1 MKAELFFA
9 LSSRLFEELTGPEI
23 AFLWLEAETSS
34 FVRLNKGRVRQPGD
48 VEQHVATLS
57 LLRGQKQASSTLSL
71 AGNTENDVP
80 ALRAALLD
88 LRALLDVVPD
98 DPFSTFDT
106 APRESVETKEGP
118 LPDPA
123 AATRFAVDR
132 ARGLDLVGIWASGAI
147 TRGLSSSLGHRL
159 YRTTHSFSLDFS
171 VYASPDKAVKG
182 TYAGTEFDPQE
193 LASRL
198 SRAAAELE
206 ILRRPERRLDPG
218 HYRAF
223 LSPSAVAELLGLL
236 SYDAFGEKAHRTKQ
250 TPFLS
255 MIEEGASLDPR
266 VTISENA
273 ELGVA
278 PHFLPFGFARPPR
291 VPLIE
296 GGKLE
301 GTLVSPRSAR
311 EYGGTVNASTG
322 ERPSSLSMEPGDLDE
337 KDVLRRLGTGIL
349 IPNLWYANYSDAP
362 RGRITA
368 MTRFA
373 TMWVEDG
380 VVVAPLAVLRFDDTL
395 FRLFGSELEALTSG
409 CEWHLD
415 NGSYGGRGTT
425 SYSLPG
431 ALIRSMTFTL

>member
-1 MKAELFFA
+1 MKPEAFFA
-9 LSSRLFEELTGPEI
+9 LSSRVYAELMGSEV

-34 FVRLNKGRVRQPGD
+34 FVRLNRGRVRQPGD
-48 VEQHVATLS
+48 VQQHVLTLS
-57 LLRGQKQASSTLSL
+57 LLRGQKQASSTVTL
-71 AGNTENDVP
+71 AGNPEHDGT
-80 ALRAALLD
+80 ALRAALVD

-98 DPFSTFDT
+98 DPFAAFDT
-106 APRESVETKEGP
+106 NPRESVELRETP

-123 AATRFAVDR
+123 AATRFAIDR

-147 TRGLSSSLGHRL
+147 TRGLTSSLGHRL
-159 YRTTHSFSLDFS
+159 LRTTHSFSLDFS
-171 VYASPDKAVKG
+171 IYAALDKAVKG
-182 TYAGTEFDPQE
+182 SYAGTTFEPDE
-193 LASRL
+193 LAARL
-198 SRAAAELE
+198 ARAAAELDV
-206 ILRRPERRLDPG
+206 LRRPEKRLAPG
-218 HYRAF
+218 QYRVF
-223 LSPSAVAELLGLL
+223 LSPVAVAELLGLL

-255 MIEEGASLDPR
+255 MIEEGAALDPR
-266 VTISENA
+266 FTLSENA

-278 PHFLPFGFARPPR
+278 PHFLPFGYARPAR

-296 GGKLE
+296 RGKLA

-311 EYGGTVNASTG
+311 EYAVPVNAAAG
-322 ERPSSLSMEPGDLDE
+322 ERPSSLALEPGDLAAA
-337 KDVLRRLGTGIL
+337 DVLARLGTGIFV
-349 IPNLWYANYSDAP
+349 PNLWYANYSDAP

-373 TMWVEDG
+373 TAWVEDG
-380 VVVAPLAVLRFDDTL
+380 AVVAPLSVLRFDDTL
-395 FRLFGSELEALTSG
+395 FRLFGSELEALTSA

-415 NGSYGGRGTT
+415 TSTYGGRGTT